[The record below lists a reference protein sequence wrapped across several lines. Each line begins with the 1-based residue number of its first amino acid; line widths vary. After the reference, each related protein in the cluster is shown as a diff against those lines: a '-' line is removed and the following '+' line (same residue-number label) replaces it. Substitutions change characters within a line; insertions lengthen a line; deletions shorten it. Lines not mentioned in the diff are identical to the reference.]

1 MKTIMKT
8 LFVSIASLSL
18 MFSVNAGELAVSGSA
33 KATYHVTH
41 GQQSDNTI
49 GITNEVSFKASGEM
63 DNGFGWSY
71 TMALDPT
78 TTGDTAAS
86 PSNTQPGAALNDD
99 TSIVVTMN
107 DLGTAKICVST
118 CGNSKEYAF
127 DQSAYTSMTDTGL
140 SEGIGY
146 PISASSYA
154 SLQYH
159 TPELPFGTTGS
170 YAYGQSKVDG
180 RSGNAQAGSNGNNI
194 SAYSL
199 VTKPVDGLTVSGSY
213 YQIEDYDDGITTEQQ
228 LEEGG
233 AYGIE
238 YAMGNFTVGYG
249 KSYKAP
255 ESTTAITAS
264 GSAATVEYYE
274 NTGVSVGFAVN
285 DELSVSYTTED
296 STAHQRTSS
305 NTVYDIE
312 MNSIQAAYSLGG
324 ATLSI
329 ARADYDNIG
338 YVDGTDA
345 SETIIA
351 INFAF

>member
-1 MKTIMKT
+1 MKTIMNT

-18 MFSVNAGELAVSGSA
+18 MFSVNAGELTVSGTA
-33 KATYHVTH
+33 KATYHITN

-49 GITNEVSFKASGEM
+49 GVTNEVSLTASGEM
-63 DNGFGWSY
+63 DNGFAWSY
-71 TMALDPT
+71 SMALDPT
-78 TTGDTAAS
+78 TTATSGATT
-86 PSNTQPGAALNDD
+86 NTPAGAAINDD

-140 SEGIGY
+140 SEGIEY

-159 TPELPFGTTGS
+159 TPELPFGTTAS
-170 YAYGQSKVDG
+170 YAYGQTKVGDG
-180 RSGNAQAGSNGNNI
+180 QSGNAQAGSNGNNI
-194 SAYSL
+194 SAYSV
-199 VTKPVDGLTVSGSY
+199 VTKPIDGLTVSGSY
-213 YQIEDYDDGITTEQQ
+213 YQVEDYDDGITTEQQ
-228 LEEGG
+228 TEDGG
-233 AYGIE
+233 AYGIT
-238 YAMGNFTVGYG
+238 YAVGNFTLGYG
-249 KSYKAP
+249 KSYKSP
-255 ESTTAITAS
+255 ESTTSIGT
-264 GSAATVEYYE
+264 GTVVEYYE
-274 NTGVSVGFAVN
+274 NTGVSLGFAVN

-296 STAHQRTSS
+296 STAHQRTST

-329 ARADYDNIG
+329 ARADYDNIS
-338 YVDGTDA
+338 YEDGNDA

>member
-18 MFSVNAGELAVSGSA
+18 MFSVNAGELGVSGSA

-49 GITNEVSFKASGEM
+49 GVTNEVSLTASGEM
-63 DNGFGWSY
+63 DNGFAWSY
-71 TMALDPT
+71 SMALDPT
-78 TTGDTAAS
+78 TTATSGATT
-86 PSNTQPGAALNDD
+86 NTPAGAAINDD

-170 YAYGQSKVDG
+170 YAYGQTKVGDG
-180 RSGNAQAGSNGNNI
+180 QSGNAQAGSNGNNI

-296 STAHQRTSS
+296 STAKQRTGT

-338 YVDGTDA
+338 YAQGVDA
-345 SETIIA
+345 SDTIIA

>member
-18 MFSVNAGELAVSGSA
+18 MFSVNAGEVSVSGTA
-33 KATYHVTH
+33 KATYHVTN

-49 GITNEVSFKASGEM
+49 GVTNELNFKASGEM
-63 DNGFGWSY
+63 DNGYAWSY
-71 TMALDPT
+71 NMALDPRSADS
-78 TTGDTAAS
+78 GDAA
-86 PSNTQPGAALNDD
+86 NDD
-99 TSIVVTMN
+99 TSITVTMN

-127 DQSAYTSMTDTGL
+127 DQSAYTSMSDTGL
-140 SEGIGY
+140 SEGIEY

-170 YAYGQSKVDG
+170 VAYGQTKSDG
-180 RSGNAQAGSNGNNI
+180 QSGNAQAGSNGNNI
-194 SAYSL
+194 TAYSL
-199 VTKPVDGLTVSGSY
+199 VTKPVDGLTVSASFY
-213 YQIEDYDDGITTEQQ
+213 EIEDYDDGITTENQ

-238 YAMGNFTVGYG
+238 YAIGNFTVGYG

-255 ESTTAITAS
+255 ESTAITA
-264 GSAATVEYYE
+264 GGTTVEYYE
-274 NTGVSVGFAVN
+274 NTGISLGFAVN
-285 DELSVSYTTED
+285 DALSVSYTTEE
-296 STAHQRTSS
+296 SSPSYQTSS
-305 NTVYDIE
+305 TTAYDID
-312 MNSIQAAYSLGG
+312 MASIQASYSLGG
-324 ATLSI
+324 ATVSL
-329 ARADYDNIG
+329 ARADYDNVG
-338 YVDGTDA
+338 YANGVDA
-345 SETIIA
+345 SETIFA

>member
-1 MKTIMKT
+1 MKNITKI
-8 LFVSIASLSL
+8 LFVAITSLSL
-18 MFSVNAGELAVSGSA
+18 MLSAKAGELTVNGTA
-33 KATYHVTH
+33 KATYNASSGV
-41 GQQSDNTI
+41 QKDNGI
-49 GITNEVSFKASGEM
+49 GITNELNFTASGEM
-63 DNGFGWSY
+63 ANGFTWAYS
-71 TMALDPT
+71 MELDPT
-78 TTGDTAAS
+78 TTGDTGAS
-86 PSNTQPGAALNDD
+86 PSNTPPGGALNDD

-107 DLGTAKICVST
+107 DLGTAKICVSE

-213 YQIEDYDDGITTEQQ
+213 YQIEDYDDGTTVEQQ

-233 AYGIE
+233 AYAAK
-238 YAMGNFTVGYG
+238 YSMGNITVGYG
-249 KSYKAP
+249 KSFKAP
-255 ESTTAITAS
+255 ESTAITA
-264 GSAATVEYYE
+264 GGTTAEYYE
-274 NTGVSVGFAVN
+274 NTGMSVAYAVN
-285 DELSVSYTTED
+285 DDLSISYTSETGEVNY
-296 STAHQRTSS
+296 QTSS
-305 NTVYDIE
+305 TTNYDVE
-312 MNSIQAAYSLGG
+312 VDSVQLAYSLKPE
-324 ATLSI
+324 S
-329 ARADYDNIG
+329 
-338 YVDGTDA
+338 
-345 SETIIA
+345 
-351 INFAF
+351 

>member
-18 MFSVNAGELAVSGSA
+18 MFSVNAGEVSVSGTA
-33 KATYHVTH
+33 KATYNAATGTV
-41 GQQSDNTI
+41 SDNTI
-49 GITNEVSFKASGEM
+49 GITNELNFKASGEM
-63 DNGFGWSY
+63 DNGFAWSY
-71 TMALDPT
+71 DMALDPS
-78 TTGDTAAS
+78 TADAGQA
-86 PSNTQPGAALNDD
+86 NNDD
-99 TSIVVTMN
+99 TNITVVMN
-107 DLGTAKICVST
+107 DMGTAKICVST

-127 DQSAYTSMTDTGL
+127 DQSAYTSMSDTGV
-140 SEGIGY
+140 SPGIEY

-159 TPELPFGTTGS
+159 TPELPFGTTAS
-170 YAYGQSKVDG
+170 FAYGQHKVADG
-180 RSGNAQAGSNGNNI
+180 QGANAAAGANGDNI

-199 VTKPVDGLTVSGSY
+199 VTKPADGLTVSASFY
-213 YQIEDYDDGITTEQQ
+213 EIEDHDDGLTNETQI
-228 LEEGG
+228 EEGG

-238 YAMGNFTVGYG
+238 YAIGSVTLGYG

-255 ESTTAITAS
+255 TTTAAVTA
-264 GSAATVEYYE
+264 GATTVEYYE
-274 NTGVSVGFAVN
+274 NTGMSIGFAVN

-296 STAHQRTSS
+296 SVPNYQTSS
-305 NTVYDIE
+305 TTSYDVG

-338 YVDGTDA
+338 YADGVDA
-345 SETIIA
+345 SDTIIA
-351 INFAF
+351 LAFAF

>member
-18 MFSVNAGELAVSGSA
+18 MFSVNAGELTVSGTA
-33 KATYHVTH
+33 KATYHITN

-49 GITNEVSFKASGEM
+49 GITNELNFKASGEM
-63 DNGFGWSY
+63 DNGFGWAY
-71 TMALDPT
+71 NMALDPT
-78 TTGDTAAS
+78 TASSAATTDIAAGS
-86 PSNTQPGAALNDD
+86 ALNDD

-127 DQSAYTSMTDTGL
+127 DQSAYTSMSDTGL
-140 SEGIGY
+140 SEGIEY

-159 TPELPFGTTGS
+159 TPELPFGTTAS
-170 YAYGQSKVDG
+170 YAYGQSKADG
-180 RSGNAQAGSNGNNI
+180 QSGNAQRGSNGNNI
-194 SAYSL
+194 SAYSV
-199 VTKPVDGLTVSGSY
+199 VTKPVDGLTLSGSY
-213 YQIEDYDDGITTEQQ
+213 YQIEDYDDGITTELQT
-228 LEEGG
+228 EDGG
-233 AYGIE
+233 AWGAT

-249 KSYKAP
+249 KSYKSP
-255 ESTTAITAS
+255 ESTTAITGTA
-264 GSAATVEYYE
+264 GGAVVEYYE
-274 NTGVSVGFAVN
+274 NTGISVGFAVN
-285 DELSVSYTTED
+285 DALSVSYTTEE
-296 STAHQRTSS
+296 SSAVQRTGT

-324 ATLSI
+324 ATLSL

-338 YVDGTDA
+338 YADGVDA
-345 SETIIA
+345 SDTIIA

>member
-18 MFSVNAGELAVSGSA
+18 MFSVNAGEVSVSGTA
-33 KATYHVTH
+33 KATYHVTN

-49 GITNEVSFKASGEM
+49 GVTNELNFTASGEM
-63 DNGFGWSY
+63 DNGYAWSY
-71 TMALDPT
+71 NMALDPRSADS
-78 TTGDTAAS
+78 GDAA
-86 PSNTQPGAALNDD
+86 NDD
-99 TSIVVTMN
+99 TSITVTMN

-127 DQSAYTSMTDTGL
+127 DQSAYTSMSDTGL
-140 SEGIGY
+140 SEGIEY

-170 YAYGQSKVDG
+170 VAYGQTKVGDG
-180 RSGNAQAGSNGNNI
+180 QSGNAQAGSNGNNI
-194 SAYSL
+194 TAYSL
-199 VTKPVDGLTVSGSY
+199 VTKPVDGLTVSASFY
-213 YQIEDYDDGITTEQQ
+213 EIEDYDDGITTENQ

-238 YAMGNFTVGYG
+238 YAIGNFTVGYG

-255 ESTTAITAS
+255 ESTAITA
-264 GSAATVEYYE
+264 GTTTVEYYE
-274 NTGVSVGFAVN
+274 NTGISLGFAVN
-285 DELSVSYTTED
+285 DALSVSYTTEE
-296 STAHQRTSS
+296 SSPSYQTSS
-305 NTVYDIE
+305 TTAYDID
-312 MNSIQAAYSLGG
+312 MASIQASYSLGG
-324 ATLSI
+324 ATVSL

-338 YVDGTDA
+338 YANGVDA
-345 SETIIA
+345 SETIFA

>member
-1 MKTIMKT
+1 MKT

-18 MFSVNAGELAVSGSA
+18 MFSANAGELTVTGTA

-41 GQQSDNTI
+41 GQHNVDNQI
-49 GITNEVSFKASGEM
+49 GVSNEINFVANGEM
-63 DNGFGWSY
+63 DNGYTWSY
-71 TMALDPT
+71 SMALDPT
-78 TTGDTAAS
+78 STAVTGATTNIAA
-86 PSNTQPGAALNDD
+86 GAALNDD
-99 TSIVVTMN
+99 TSIVIGMN

-127 DQSAYTSMTDTGL
+127 DQSAYASMTDTGL
-140 SEGIGY
+140 SEGIEY

-170 YAYGQSKVDG
+170 YAYGQTKADG
-180 RSGNAQAGSNGNNI
+180 TSANAQAGSNGNNI

-199 VTKPVDGLTVSGSY
+199 VSKPIDGLTLSASY
-213 YQIEDYDDGITTEQQ
+213 YEIQDYDDGTTTEQQ

-233 AYGIE
+233 AYAIE

-249 KSYKAP
+249 KSFKAP
-255 ESTTAITAS
+255 ET
-264 GSAATVEYYE
+264 SAAVTAGATTVEYYE
-274 NTGVSVGFAVN
+274 NTGMSVGFAVN
-285 DELSVSYTTED
+285 DELSVSYTTET
-296 STAHQRTSS
+296 SEQNMQTSS
-305 NTVYDIE
+305 TTVYDID
-312 MNSIQAAYSLGG
+312 MNSIQVAYSLGG
-324 ATLSI
+324 ATLSV

-338 YVDGTDA
+338 YATTVDA
-345 SETIIA
+345 SETIFA

>member
-18 MFSVNAGELAVSGSA
+18 MFSVNAGEVSVSGTA
-33 KATYHVTH
+33 KATYHVTN

-49 GITNEVSFKASGEM
+49 GVTNELNFKASGEM
-63 DNGFGWSY
+63 DNGYAWSY
-71 TMALDPT
+71 NMALDPRSADS
-78 TTGDTAAS
+78 GDAA
-86 PSNTQPGAALNDD
+86 NDD
-99 TSIVVTMN
+99 TSITVTMN

-127 DQSAYTSMTDTGL
+127 DQSAYTSMSDTGL
-140 SEGIGY
+140 SEGIEY

-170 YAYGQSKVDG
+170 VAYGQTKSDG
-180 RSGNAQAGSNGNNI
+180 QSGNAQAGSNGNNI
-194 SAYSL
+194 TAYSL
-199 VTKPVDGLTVSGSY
+199 VTKPVDGLTVSASFY
-213 YQIEDYDDGITTEQQ
+213 EIEDYDDGITTENQ

-238 YAMGNFTVGYG
+238 YAIGNFTVGYG

-255 ESTTAITAS
+255 ESTAITA
-264 GSAATVEYYE
+264 GGTTVEYYE
-274 NTGVSVGFAVN
+274 NTGISLGFAVN
-285 DELSVSYTTED
+285 DALSVSYTTEE
-296 STAHQRTSS
+296 SSPSYQTSS
-305 NTVYDIE
+305 TTAYDID

-329 ARADYDNIG
+329 ARADYDNVG
-338 YVDGTDA
+338 YANGVDA
-345 SETIIA
+345 SDTIIA
-351 INFAF
+351 LNFAF